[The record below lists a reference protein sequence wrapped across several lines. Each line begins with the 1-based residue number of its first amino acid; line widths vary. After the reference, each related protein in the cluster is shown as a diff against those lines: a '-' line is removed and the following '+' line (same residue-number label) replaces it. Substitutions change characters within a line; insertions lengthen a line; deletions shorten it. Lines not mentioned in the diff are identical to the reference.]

1 MEIKTVELTEVTLPD
16 GSKAWFE
23 RRETAERIC
32 KVVDMLSDIAL
43 EARADILEPHKRSVK
58 IREEKKSAPKAK
70 QTKNT
75 REDSTKKPS
84 ERKPRMYGKVEGV
97 PTEEEC
103 RHVEKMAKKSLSAKI
118 TTHKLDENA
127 NITNE
132 KKEQR
137 KPESTNARG
146 YSYAERAC
154 DICGNTFKPRSGR
167 QKVCEECR
175 NAGLDRKRNREKSK
189 ENNQAKE
196 EKVSDALAEVRKH
209 AKEAGLGPYK
219 N

>member
-84 ERKPRMYGKVEGV
+84 ESKP
-97 PTEEEC
+97 C
-103 RHVEKMAKKSLSAKI
+103 AKA
-118 TTHKLDENA
+118 NA
-127 NITNE
+127 
-132 KKEQR
+132 
-137 KPESTNARG
+137 ESTNARG

-167 QKVCEECR
+167 QKVCEECKSK
-175 NAGLDRKRNREKSK
+175 GLDRKRNREKSK